1 MYKLP
6 VSLLIVMLFSIAP
19 TANAVVFTVDSL
31 ASGAPGSALND
42 DVLAT
47 DPQTRNH
54 LYFNDHNSSGNVA
67 DLDASDIGIAAT
79 HNVNALSNGNDA
91 IGIANRLYFSVTG
104 SSMGELGT
112 ALRAEADLGEQAGD
126 IFGFGEGMGGFM
138 TKIVDAVDLGL
149 AATDNIDGADAFD
162 PYQPNFTHFS
172 DRVYFATDTAFG
184 GFGTEDIL
192 FSDGAGNISLFADGI
207 IDLGLASGDVI
218 DALVLDTTAG
228 LAMFSLASGSSSLI
242 SGGYSGADLFSTS
255 LDGSFSLA
263 ISHTE
268 LGLLAS
274 DDIDA
279 MEVDFESVPVPG
291 SALLMLGALAGLRRF
306 RASPANS

>member
-6 VSLLIVMLFSIAP
+6 LSILIVMLFGIAP
-19 TANAVVFTVDSL
+19 SAHAVVFTVDSL

-47 DPQTRNH
+47 DPQTQNH
-54 LYFNDHNSSGNVA
+54 LYFNDHNSSGNVGEM
-67 DLDASDIGIAAT
+67 DASAIGIAAS

-104 SSMGELGT
+104 SSMGEVGT

-149 AATDNIDGADAFD
+149 AANDNIDGADAFD
-162 PYQPNFTHFS
+162 PYQPNFTHFN

-192 FSDGAGNISLFADGI
+192 FSDGAGNITLYADGVTV
-207 IDLGLASGDVI
+207 LGLAAGDVI

-228 LAMFSLASGSSSLI
+228 LAMFSLANGSTSLI
-242 SGGYSGADLFSTS
+242 SGGFSGADLFSSS
-255 LDGSFSLA
+255 LNGSFALA
-263 ISHTE
+263 VSHTE
-268 LGLLAS
+268 LGLLAT

-279 MEVDFESVPVPG
+279 IEVDFESVPVPG
-291 SALLMLGALAGLRRF
+291 SAFLMLGALAGLRRY
-306 RASPANS
+306 RNSRTMA